1 MPKTFWVIVATALVN
16 RLGTM
21 VGPFLP
27 LFLLREQQLDEPLV
41 STLLAAASASAMCGA
56 PVGGWLCDR
65 VGRRPCLVVG
75 MLANALTMLA
85 IPFAPSLPWLVA
97 ALLLRTFTN
106 DILRPATTTAIADV
120 VPEASRSRAFGIYR
134 TAINLG
140 FGVASF
146 VGGYLATRSFL
157 ALFLIDAG
165 AKLLACALLFV
176 LLPETRP
183 ASARAAFEPA
193 APPAPAS
200 TSDAGAGTRF
210 AVLCSL
216 ALVVSFMSS
225 QLMTTLPMSLSHRG
239 GAQVEQ
245 LYGTLL
251 ALNGVIVVLAQ
262 LPISI
267 AIERVRITTGLALGA
282 LLYGA
287 GYGLVALPPALGP
300 LAVAMLLLTLGETLF
315 FPLASVLT
323 AKLAPEAVRGR
334 WFGALVMAFGAGSVL
349 SPVIGSWVMR
359 AHGDAALWLLSPA
372 LAVVAAVGLLL
383 LGRGELPPARR

>member
-27 LFLLREQQLDEPLV
+27 LFLLKEQKLDEQLV
-41 STLLAAASASAMCGA
+41 ATLLAAASASAMLGA

-75 MLANALTMLA
+75 MLANGLTMLA
-85 IPFAPSLPWLVA
+85 IPYAPSLPWLVA
-97 ALLLRTFTN
+97 AMLLRTFTN
-106 DILRPATTTAIADV
+106 DIIRPATTTAIADV
-120 VPEASRSRAFGIYR
+120 VPDAKRSRAFGIYR

-140 FGVASF
+140 FGIASLA
-146 VGGYLATRSFL
+146 GGYLATRSFL

-183 ASARAAFEPA
+183 ESARAPLHATA
-193 APPAPAS
+193 TSAPAS
-200 TSDAGAGTRF
+200 GPTGRF
-210 AVLCSL
+210 AALCLL
-216 ALVVSFMSS
+216 ALVVSLMSS
-225 QLMTTLPMSLSHRG
+225 QLMTTLPMSLSNRG
-239 GAQVEQ
+239 GDQTTQ

-282 LLYGA
+282 LLYGV
-287 GYGLVALPPALGP
+287 GYGLVALPPSLGP
-300 LAVAMLLLTLGETLF
+300 LAAAMLLLTLGETLF

-349 SPVIGSWVMR
+349 SPVIGSWIMR
-359 AHGDAALWLLSPA
+359 THGDAALWLCSPA
-372 LAVVAAVGLLL
+372 LALIAAVGLLV
-383 LGRGELPPARR
+383 LGRGELPQKC